1 MKLTL
6 SITFSQLVEYQKGI
20 NQHLFQSTL
29 NIVYVNKT
37 GIDCVTSKKINF
49 WVFLLKKI

>member
-20 NQHLFQSTL
+20 NQHLFKSTL